1 MAENAVIRNYATEE
15 AILQSV
21 LNKELELG
29 QVVSC
34 TNTLCLYRVIQ
45 SPEDQTVWTYE
56 KITGGGE
63 GVPLGT
69 IIPFYGLNIPAGY
82 LPCDGSQF
90 NTDQYPALAMFLETN
105 VLPDFRE
112 TVPVGIGQRASGVAT
127 HDIYTIGQFKD
138 DQFQDHQHSG
148 GGSASQVYAV
158 ELGFS
163 KANPSDTGGAITG
176 RHGSTTHGKQIGVNY
191 IIKAI
196 PTVSSEEADILFQS
210 IKSYMT
216 KQNKLSSYE
225 ELSTS
230 TSEYEFTSEFDG
242 FVTVNAYA
250 AKPVYPAQPDQ
261 DLSVATFKTTVAG
274 ASDYTAFQTD
284 VAAIPDP
291 DAPTPITYQYVSVS
305 IKINGTEIQKAGA
318 EYGDL
323 NVSVAVNKDDVVTV
337 TPTNATTVSVKAA
350 FYKEREY

>member
-45 SPEDQTVWTYE
+45 SPEDQSVWTYE

-82 LPCDGSQF
+82 LPCDGSTF
-90 NTDQYPALAMFLETN
+90 NTDQYPALAMFLESNT
-105 VLPDFRE
+105 LPDLRE
-112 TVPVGIGQRASGVAT
+112 TVPVGVGQRASGVAN

-148 GGSASQVYAV
+148 GGSPSQVYAA
-158 ELGFS
+158 EIGFS
-163 KANPSDTGGAITG
+163 KANPSNTGGAITG
-176 RHGSTTHGKQIGVNY
+176 RRGTTTHGKQIGVNY
-191 IIKAI
+191 IIKAV
-196 PTVSSEEADILFQS
+196 PTIATEEADILFLD
-210 IKSYMT
+210 IKNYMK
-216 KQNKLSSYE
+216 KQNKLSAYE
-225 ELSTS
+225 SLSTAI
-230 TSEYEFTSEFDG
+230 TEYEFTSEFDG
-242 FVTVNAYA
+242 FVTANAYA
-250 AKPVYPAQPDQ
+250 AKPTPVVQPDQ
-261 DLSVATFKTTVAG
+261 DLSVATYKTTVANS
-274 ASDYTAFQTD
+274 ADYAAYQTN

-291 DAPTPITYQYVSVS
+291 DTPTPVVDQYISLS

-323 NVSVAVNKDDVVTV
+323 NVSAAINKGDVVTV
-337 TPTNATTVSVKAA
+337 TPTNATTVNILGA
-350 FYKEREY
+350 FYKERDY